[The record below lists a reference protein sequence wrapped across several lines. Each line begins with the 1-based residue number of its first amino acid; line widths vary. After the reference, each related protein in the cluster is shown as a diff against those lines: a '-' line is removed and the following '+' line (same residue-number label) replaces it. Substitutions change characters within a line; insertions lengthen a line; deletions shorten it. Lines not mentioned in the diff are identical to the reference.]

1 MVKIAKQEN
10 YTSVLIFH
18 NHPNSHPN
26 YYDCTKPSKQDIK
39 SANSFAKILNSNG
52 INLVEFVCERG
63 KHYEFFLSPSNK
75 FLPLTEFIK
84 TIEKVNG
91 KSKLK
96 NLFLHF
102 ERFFSK

>member
-102 ERFFSK
+102 ERIFSK